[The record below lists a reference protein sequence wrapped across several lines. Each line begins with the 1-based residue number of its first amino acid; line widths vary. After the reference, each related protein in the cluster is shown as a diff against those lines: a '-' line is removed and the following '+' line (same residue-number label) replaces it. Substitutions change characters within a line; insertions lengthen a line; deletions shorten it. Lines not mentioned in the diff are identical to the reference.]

1 MDAGSVAEAVAA
13 VMWSDDYACQAL
25 NMKLL
30 KVADGVAEME
40 MLVQP
45 SMINGHDVCHGG
57 YLFTLADSAFAYACN
72 SRNRVTVASGARI
85 DFIRPA
91 KLGDRLLARAQLLHQ
106 GKRSG
111 VYDVT
116 VSNQAG
122 EQVAQFRGNSS
133 IIGGEITAL
142 EVGRKD

>member
-1 MDAGSVAEAVAA
+1 MR
-13 VMWSDDYACQAL
+13 
-25 NMKLL
+25 
-30 KVADGVAEME
+30 
-40 MLVQP
+40 
-45 SMINGHDVCHGG
+45 
-57 YLFTLADSAFAYACN
+57 N

-91 KLGDRLLARAQLLHQ
+91 KLGDRSLEPGSCTR
-106 GKRSG
+106 KRSG

-142 EVGRKD
+142 EVGRED